1 MMTPH
6 WLARLG
12 KVICVFLFTLN
23 ATAATAETP
32 IGSVVESRVLVGL
45 TVDPAKMNAVM
56 PEGWESFPFPSGP
69 FKGANAMVSFLDGH
83 LVLDT
88 EGNPASPAQ
97 RTTAALLGLGK
108 PPQSKDVRLFVLM
121 VYTDNP
127 EANRYGSTHTASITH
142 SRSLS
147 GNSDGTRLQTET
159 WAVAPEDGGEI
170 NLSLSY
176 TLGTPRWG
184 TGSSKGF
191 SAEDTDFYVAQTYE
205 QMADVAMSAAMGK
218 PLSGEITLEATA
230 AGLAALLDGQQEI
243 VAVVNIPYYRR
254 ELSIP

>member
-6 WLARLG
+6 WPARLG
-12 KVICVFLFTLN
+12 RVICVFLFTLN

-45 TVDPAKMNAVM
+45 TVAPDKMNAAM
-56 PEGWESFPFPSGP
+56 PEGWASVPFPAGP

-83 LVLDT
+83 LVLDAG
-88 EGNPASPAQ
+88 GNPATPTQ

-108 PPQSKDVRLFVLM
+108 PPQSKDVRLFILK
-121 VYTDNP
+121 VYTDDP
-127 EANRYGSTHTASITH
+127 EANRYGSTHTASVTR
-142 SRSLS
+142 SRTLS
-147 GNSDGTRLQTET
+147 GSSDGARRLTERWT
-159 WAVAPEDGGEI
+159 VAPEDGGEI
-170 NLSLSY
+170 SLDLSY

-191 SAEDTDFYVAQTYE
+191 SAEDTDFHVTQTYE
-205 QMADVAMSAAMGK
+205 QMADVAMSVAMGK
-218 PLSGEITLEATA
+218 PLDGEITLDATA
-230 AGLAALLDGQQEI
+230 AGLAALFDGQQEI

-254 ELSIP
+254 ALSIP